1 MARRLEKTTKL
12 TEILHQG
19 SLAALAHTA
28 QQLARFDEILG
39 LYLDTHLRSVVQV
52 ASYKE
57 GILTL
62 ATANS
67 AVAGQL
73 RYLSR
78 IHVQRLRQHDE
89 FCGLS
94 RIKVVSAPAKRETG
108 ETGETTQLALPRL
121 SPATGT
127 LLMELAE
134 SLLDGEVSEALRRLA
149 RHTGTNGQSRS

>member
-19 SLAALAHTA
+19 SLAALARTA
-28 QQLARFDEILG
+28 QQLARLDEILG
-39 LYLDTHLRSVVQV
+39 LYLDSNLRNVVQV

-62 ATANS
+62 ATGNS
-67 AVAGQL
+67 AAAGQL

-78 IHVQRLRQHDE
+78 IHVQRLQQHDE

-94 RIKVVSAPAKRETG
+94 RIKVVSAPAKRE
-108 ETGETTQLALPRL
+108 ESPESPQLALPRL
-121 SPATGT
+121 SPVTGA

-134 SLLDGEVSEALRRLA
+134 SLHGGEVSEALLRLA
-149 RHTGTNGQSRS
+149 SHTGTSGPSRG

>member
-19 SLAALAHTA
+19 SLAALAHRA

-39 LYLDTHLRSVVQV
+39 LYLDTHLRNLVQV

-62 ATANS
+62 ATGNS
-67 AVAGQL
+67 AAAGQL
-73 RYLSR
+73 RYLGR

-89 FCGLS
+89 FCGLT
-94 RIKVVSAPAKRETG
+94 RIKVVSAPAKREPG
-108 ETGETTQLALPRL
+108 ETAQLALPRL

-134 SLLDGEVSEALRRLA
+134 SLRGGEVSEALRRLA
-149 RHTGTNGQSRS
+149 SHTGTNGQSCS